1 MQPIIRPRHERIAIL
16 LLVLAGWCP
25 VRTPAQQSP
34 DPKPAQQSPD
44 PKPAHDLV
52 NPASPAWVIPQEVD
66 ISILPSGAKD
76 AGSEYYF
83 LAENQYDVASETVYR
98 RYISRFNSESG
109 LQDGSQL
116 EITYDPS
123 YESVKIHSLLIHRGG
138 TRQDRLSTQE
148 FKVIQREQDHERQL
162 YDSDLSVIALIE
174 DTRVGD
180 ILEYS
185 YSVTGMNPLFSEDI
199 YWNFDT
205 SYQVPVGRIHAVL
218 RVPHDREILVKAH
231 RCEVEPDIQTE
242 GPIKI
247 YQWDLDDVQPQLSD
261 GDLPW
266 DHDPWGWVEVSSW
279 LTWGDV
285 ADWSLGRYVIPN
297 PLPGEL
303 NQRVAEIRKI
313 ESPESQIQAALRF
326 AQDEIRYLGTF
337 DGVHSHQPHS
347 LDTILKRRFGD
358 CKDKSLL
365 LTTLLRELGFTAHPA
380 LVDTD
385 SRHGIADWASS
396 PFAFDHIVVALDHE
410 GQRLWLDPTNSYQ
423 RGPLGELYF
432 PDYGYAL
439 LVADDTTELTHIT
452 PQGYE
457 QSKIQVDQTFRL
469 PAYHGEVTL
478 DVKTIYE
485 GKEADS
491 MRSYF
496 ASTSTGTV
504 AQEYLNYY
512 ADIYPE
518 IESIAAVTWEDN
530 QESNRLIVEERY
542 RIPELWE
549 KGDTEDDPWEA
560 TFESGFTYSRIAIPS
575 TKDRTM
581 PFAIPFPSKVD
592 HQLSIHL
599 PDDAFANAGDADPV
613 SIEESAF
620 RFHFKEKTVGRK
632 IDLSFSYESLADRVP
647 ATEAKTY
654 LKSARKAEGNTTYY
668 LTIPTRFR
676 EEGDRQAT
684 PTDAGKNAADP
695 AYAVNWPLLTTILM
709 SGVAGCLFAWIAY
722 HWNFAAT
729 VRTSSPFDRHLS
741 GLSGWLVFIGI
752 GVVLGPLVSLGQ
764 LVSVL
769 MNLDLLAWNRLT
781 IPGGDSYHGLWAPL
795 LLMETMFHSV
805 MVPWLILLA
814 ILFWQKRTAFPVWF
828 IATSVLTLGY
838 EFLDTIGL
846 LLLEDQTESPMAY
859 HLGTLSGSAISSVI
873 WIIYFLVSRRCAATF
888 RHRVDGSVVPLGDA
902 HATGESPPSSN
913 PPPLPGSPGLFHVT
927 GAPAAVATESF
938 TPPPGP

>member
-1 MQPIIRPRHERIAIL
+1 MQPIFRPRFERIAFL
-16 LLVLAGWCP
+16 LLAIAGWCP
-25 VRTPAQQSP
+25 VSTPAQ
-34 DPKPAQQSPD
+34 PA
-44 PKPAHDLV
+44 PAPQPTDDLV
-52 NPASPAWVIPQEVD
+52 DPAKPSWVIPQEVD
-66 ISILPSGAKD
+66 ISTLPSGAKN

-83 LAENQYDVASETVYR
+83 LAENQYDVTSETVYR

-123 YESVKIHSLLIHRGG
+123 YESVKIHSLIIHRGG

-185 YSVTGMNPLFSEDI
+185 YSVTGTNPLFSEDI

-205 SYQVPVGRIHAVL
+205 SYEVPVGRIHAVL
-218 RVPHDREILVKAH
+218 RVPQEREIRVKPH
-231 RCEVEPDIQTE
+231 RCEVEPDIRTE
-242 GPIKI
+242 GSIKT
-247 YQWDLDDVQPQLSD
+247 YVWDLNDVQPQLSD

-285 ADWSLGRYVIPN
+285 ADWSLGRYVIPK
-297 PLPGEL
+297 PLPEEL
-303 NQRVAEIRKI
+303 NQKVEEIRQI
-313 ESPESQIQAALRF
+313 GTPESQIQAALRF

-347 LDTILKRRFGD
+347 LDMILKRRFGD

-410 GQRLWLDPTNSYQ
+410 GKRLWLDPTNSYQ

-439 LVADDTTELTHIT
+439 LVADDTTELTRIT

-457 QSKIQVDQTFRL
+457 NAKIRVDQTFRL

-518 IESIAAVTWEDN
+518 VESLAAVTWEDN
-530 QESNRLIVEERY
+530 EESNRLIVEERY

-549 KGDTEDDPWEA
+549 KGETDDDPWEA

-592 HQLSIHL
+592 HHLSIHL

-613 SIEESAF
+613 TIEEPSF

-632 IDLSFSYESLADRVP
+632 IDISFSYESLADRVP
-647 ATEAKTY
+647 AAEAKTY

-676 EEGDRQAT
+676 TEGGSQAS
-684 PTDAGKNAADP
+684 PDDSVKNAADP
-695 AYAVNWPLLTTILM
+695 GYTLNWPVITTILM
-709 SGVAGCLFAWIAY
+709 SGLAGCLFAWIAY
-722 HWNFAAT
+722 PWNFAAT

-741 GLSGWLVFIGI
+741 GLSGWLVLVGI
-752 GVVLGPLVSLGQ
+752 GVVISPLVSLGQ

-769 MNLDLLAWNRLT
+769 KDFDLLAWNQLT
-781 IPGGDSYHGLWAPL
+781 IPGGDSYHWLWAPL
-795 LLMETMFHSV
+795 LLMETIFHSL
-805 MVPWLILLA
+805 MVPWLTLLA
-814 ILFWQKRTAFPVWF
+814 ILFWQKRTSFPVWY
-828 IATSVLTLGY
+828 IATTVVSLVY
-838 EFLDTIGL
+838 EFIDIIGIS
-846 LLLEDQTESPMAY
+846 LLEDQTDSPLAY
-859 HLGTLSGSAISSVI
+859 NLGTLTGSSISTVI
-873 WIIYFLVSRRCAATF
+873 WIIYFLVSRRSAATF
-888 RHRVDGSVVPLGDA
+888 RHRVDGSVVPLEGSIA
-902 HATGESPPSSN
+902 SSGSSTTAT
-913 PPPLPGSPGLFHVT
+913 PPPLPGAPGLFHIA
-927 GAPAAVATESF
+927 GAPAAVPTESF
-938 TPPPGP
+938 TPPPSP

>member
-1 MQPIIRPRHERIAIL
+1 VQPFSRPRFEGIAIF
-16 LLVLAGWCP
+16 LLVFAGCFP
-25 VRTPAQQSP
+25 AGTPAQESP
-34 DPKPAQQSPD
+34 VAKPDQAN
-44 PKPAHDLV
+44 LV
-52 NPASPAWVIPQEVD
+52 NPAKPAWVIPQEVD
-66 ISILPSGAKD
+66 ITTLPSGAKN

-123 YESVKIHSLLIHRGG
+123 YESVKIHSLIIHRDGS
-138 TRQDRLSTQE
+138 RQDRLSTQE

-185 YSVTGMNPLFSEDI
+185 YSVTGTNPLFSEEI

-205 SYQVPVGRIHAVL
+205 SYEVPVGRIHAVL
-218 RVPHDREILVKAH
+218 RVPGDREIQVKSH
-231 RCEVEPDIQTE
+231 RSEVEPKVQSE
-242 GPIKI
+242 GAIKI
-247 YQWDLDDVQPQLSD
+247 YRWDLNDVQPQLSD

-285 ADWSLGRYVIPN
+285 ADWSLGRYVIPHS
-297 PLPGEL
+297 LPEEL
-303 NQRVAEIRKI
+303 NQKVAEIRKI
-313 ESPESQIQAALRF
+313 ASPESQIQAALRF

-365 LTTLLRELGFTAHPA
+365 LTTVLRELGFTAHPA

-410 GQRLWLDPTNSYQ
+410 GRRLWLDPTNSYQ
-423 RGPLGELYF
+423 RGPLTELYF

-439 LVADDTTELTHIT
+439 LVADETTELTKIT
-452 PQGYE
+452 PQGYS
-457 QSKIQVDQTFRL
+457 QSKIRVDQTFRL
-469 PAYHGEVTL
+469 PAYRGEVTL

-485 GKEADS
+485 GEEADS

-518 IESIAAVTWEDN
+518 IESTAAVTWSDDEK
-530 QESNRLIVEERY
+530 SNRLTVEERY

-549 KGDTEDDPWEA
+549 KGDTDEDPWEA

-575 TKDRTM
+575 TKERTM

-592 HQLSIHL
+592 HHLSIHL
-599 PDDAFANAGDADPV
+599 PDSAFANAGDAAPV
-613 SIEESAF
+613 SVDDPAF
-620 RFHFKEKTVGRK
+620 RFHFKEKTVGNR
-632 IDLSFSYESLADRVP
+632 IDIVFSYESLADRVP
-647 ATEAKTY
+647 PSEARTY
-654 LKSARKAEGNTTYY
+654 LKNARKAEENTTYY

-676 EEGDRQAT
+676 EEGGSEPSPGKSD
-684 PTDAGKNAADP
+684 KNAAEP
-695 AYAVNWPLLTTILM
+695 GYTLNWPLLSTILM
-709 SGVAGCLFAWIAY
+709 SALAGGLFACLAY
-722 HWNFAAT
+722 HWNLEAT
-729 VRTSSPFDRHLS
+729 VRSSSPFDRHLN
-741 GLSGWLVFIGI
+741 GLNGWLVFIGI

-764 LVSVL
+764 LISMVID
-769 MNLDLLAWNRLT
+769 LDLLTWNQLT
-781 IPGGDSYHGLWAPL
+781 IPGGDTYHWLWAPL
-795 LLMETMFHSV
+795 MLMEFIFQSV

-814 ILFWQKRTAFPVWF
+814 ILFFQKRTSFPVWY
-828 IATSVLTLGY
+828 IVTAVLTLAY
-838 EFLDTIGL
+838 EFIDTIGL
-846 LLLEDQTESPMAY
+846 FLLKDVTETPMAENI
-859 HLGTLSGSAISSVI
+859 GSLSGAIISSII
-873 WIIYFLVSRRCAATF
+873 WVIYFLVSRRSAATF
-888 RHRVDGSVVPLGDA
+888 RNRVDGSIVAIGGA
-902 HATGESPPSSN
+902 GAAAGSPPASN
-913 PPPLPGSPGLFHVT
+913 PPPLPGTPGLFHIP
-927 GAPAAVATESF
+927 GAPQAVPTESF